1 MMMMMMMFQQEIKW
15 GWTAS
20 VSSSLLQ
27 SQLLPPN
34 HDVTIERER
43 EGETPFFFQHFD

>member
-1 MMMMMMMFQQEIKW
+1 MMMMMFQQEIKW

-27 SQLLPPN
+27 YQLQQRN
-34 HDVTIERER
+34 HDVIMSPNR
-43 EGETPFFFQHFD
+43 EGHFSSSAL